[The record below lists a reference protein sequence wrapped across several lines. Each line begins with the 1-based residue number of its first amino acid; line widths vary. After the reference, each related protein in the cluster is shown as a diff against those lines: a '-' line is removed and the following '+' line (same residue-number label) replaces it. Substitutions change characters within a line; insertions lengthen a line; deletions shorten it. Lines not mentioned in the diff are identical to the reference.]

1 MKKKNK
7 IIIVIIFILIVL
19 YFLYKGLNLLIYSS
33 FGYNDSDFETLN
45 NGFKITGS
53 IKVAHKD
60 AINYLNFDN
69 VKVRNDF
76 ENFKNIESQNEA
88 TINLLFE
95 SEQGNKVFIYGVT
108 DQKTS
113 MYKKSDIDY
122 NNFSKTFDNINRKEI
137 LKKHNINNDID
148 LIKYLSNRKI
158 LKPNIFTSVKQ
169 MKDDYF
175 FNYLIMLEFPKV
187 YQIKLIEG
195 IYNGYILDCGDGVFE
210 VNVIKDNKTYY
221 FVFMGKDYTFNY
233 IEDFLNTLVIE

>member
-1 MKKKNK
+1 MSNS
-7 IIIVIIFILIVL
+7 
-19 YFLYKGLNLLIYSS
+19 G
-33 FGYNDSDFETLN
+33 
-45 NGFKITGS
+45 
-53 IKVAHKD
+53 
-60 AINYLNFDN
+60 
-69 VKVRNDF
+69 
-76 ENFKNIESQNEA
+76 
-88 TINLLFE
+88 
-95 SEQGNKVFIYGVT
+95 
-108 DQKTS
+108 
-113 MYKKSDIDY
+113 DIDY